1 MRSVVASYQFQVPPT
16 TEKQPKLWVAPFRVS
31 GPQAACSRHLVGP
44 AILLVFSLNI
54 SQVFL
59 NVVPLG
65 FQEVRL
71 LLKILRRESE
81 VGGIVLLC

>member
-1 MRSVVASYQFQVPPT
+1 
-16 TEKQPKLWVAPFRVS
+16 
-31 GPQAACSRHLVGP
+31 LVGP